1 MAKKILDAMTQKN
14 SVLTETPLVTPV
26 QVEQDVQEAAM
37 LPSEDQPG
45 NEPEVEHLPTYE
57 EILAQVQTDKK
68 PLTYP
73 LVKVPCK
80 TTDKDGDWEAEFTG
94 QAVGRLVDVK
104 FSQSASG
111 SPQIW
116 LRGVIVRDYPADLRN
131 DPEGQAANPNG
142 YCYSLRPGNDEQG
155 MEGFRSVVGFPF
167 VTAVTLTGKAEGKET
182 SGAEMAVNT
191 LATFGYRGLG
201 PVDFVPAKGEPSVL
215 AQNLPV
221 PEYRGDKGMDSE
233 VLLEFTYKKADGNFP
248 ARIQLKKVTVLEY
261 RATVDEAALL
271 QEELLDLFAAR
282 LKGRVDT
289 RKTAVEGTAER
300 MGLRKPRAS
309 ATGTVGHVES
319 GPAPGRIIENRGAAA
334 QATANGQS
342 ASTTTSTGT
351 AEPAQTA
358 PTPGKC
364 GKPIHGGKFCNRLP
378 EHDKPSKD
386 AEGKVIGATPCSTIP
401 F

>member
-1 MAKKILDAMTQKN
+1 MAKKLTTVIETAPIETMAAAS
-14 SVLTETPLVTPV
+14 SVEHA
-26 QVEQDVQEAAM
+26 VEQGA
-37 LPSEDQPG
+37 PSEDQPG

-57 EILAQVQTDKK
+57 ETLAQVQTDKK

-309 ATGTVGHVES
+309 ATGAVGHGE
-319 GPAPGRIIENRGAAA
+319 GGPGRTAASAAA
-334 QATANGQS
+334 QAATSGGVAG
-342 ASTTTSTGT
+342 TTTATGT
-351 AEPAQTA
+351 TTEPVQTA

-378 EHDKPSKD
+378 GHDMPSKD
-386 AEGKVIGATPCSTIP
+386 AEGKVVGATPCSTIP

>member
-1 MAKKILDAMTQKN
+1 MSTWSFLKRETAFTLRVFFSPIL
-14 SVLTETPLVTPV
+14 
-26 QVEQDVQEAAM
+26 
-37 LPSEDQPG
+37 
-45 NEPEVEHLPTYE
+45 
-57 EILAQVQTDKK
+57 
-68 PLTYP
+68 
-73 LVKVPCK
+73 
-80 TTDKDGDWEAEFTG
+80 
-94 QAVGRLVDVK
+94 
-104 FSQSASG
+104 
-111 SPQIW
+111 
-116 LRGVIVRDYPADLRN
+116 
-131 DPEGQAANPNG
+131 
-142 YCYSLRPGNDEQG
+142 
-155 MEGFRSVVGFPF
+155 
-167 VTAVTLTGKAEGKET
+167 
-182 SGAEMAVNT
+182 GAEMAVNT

-300 MGLRKPRAS
+300 MGLRKPRGGA
-309 ATGTVGHVES
+309 AGAVGHVEG
-319 GPAPGRIIENRGAAA
+319 GPASGRTATGGATAQTAAASGATGAA
-334 QATANGQS
+334 
-342 ASTTTSTGT
+342 TGT
-351 AEPAQTA
+351 ATEPVQTA

-378 EHDKPSKD
+378 DHDKPSKD
-386 AEGKVIGATPCSTIP
+386 AEGKVVGATPCSTIP

>member
-1 MAKKILDAMTQKN
+1 MAKK
-14 SVLTETPLVTPV
+14 LTTVIETAPV
-26 QVEQDVQEAAM
+26 ETVAAASSVEQTVEQEA
-37 LPSEDQPG
+37 PSEDQLS

-57 EILAQVQTDKK
+57 ETLAQVQTDKK

-300 MGLRKPRAS
+300 MGLRKPRGGA
-309 ATGTVGHVES
+309 AGAVGHGE
-319 GPAPGRIIENRGAAA
+319 GGPGRTAASAAA
-334 QATANGQS
+334 QAATSGGVAG
-342 ASTTTSTGT
+342 TTTATGT
-351 AEPAQTA
+351 TTEPVQTA

-378 EHDKPSKD
+378 GHDMPSKD
-386 AEGKVIGATPCSTIP
+386 AEGKVVGATPCSTIP

>member
-1 MAKKILDAMTQKN
+1 MAKKLTTVIETAPVETVAAAS
-14 SVLTETPLVTPV
+14 SVEHA
-26 QVEQDVQEAAM
+26 VEQGA
-37 LPSEDQPG
+37 PSEDQPG

-57 EILAQVQTDKK
+57 ETLAQVQTDKK

-309 ATGTVGHVES
+309 AAGAVGHVES
-319 GPAPGRIIENRGAAA
+319 GQGRTAAIGAVATQTTTNAGQPAGAA
-334 QATANGQS
+334 TA
-342 ASTTTSTGT
+342 TGT
-351 AEPAQTA
+351 ATEPVQTA

-378 EHDKPSKD
+378 GHDMPSKD
-386 AEGKVIGATPCSTIP
+386 AEGKVVGATPCSTIP

>member
-1 MAKKILDAMTQKN
+1 MAKK
-14 SVLTETPLVTPV
+14 LTTVIETAPV
-26 QVEQDVQEAAM
+26 ETVAAASSVEQTVEQEA
-37 LPSEDQPG
+37 PSEDQLS

-57 EILAQVQTDKK
+57 ETLAQVQTDKK

-80 TTDKDGDWEAEFTG
+80 TTEKDGDWEAEFTG

-300 MGLRKPRAS
+300 MGLRKPRTS
-309 ATGTVGHVES
+309 AAGVVGHVES
-319 GPAPGRIIENRGAAA
+319 GPGRIAASATAQAAA
-334 QATANGQS
+334 ANAGQP
-342 ASTTTSTGT
+342 TGT
-351 AEPAQTA
+351 ATATGTATGTATEPVQTA

-378 EHDKPSKD
+378 GHDMPSKD
-386 AEGKVIGATPCSTIP
+386 AEGKVVGATPCSTIP

>member
-1 MAKKILDAMTQKN
+1 MAKK
-14 SVLTETPLVTPV
+14 LTTVIETAPV
-26 QVEQDVQEAAM
+26 ETVAAASSVEQTVEQEA
-37 LPSEDQPG
+37 PSEDQLS

-57 EILAQVQTDKK
+57 ETLAQVQTDKK

-309 ATGTVGHVES
+309 ATGAVGHVES
-319 GPAPGRIIENRGAAA
+319 GPGRTAASAAA
-334 QATANGQS
+334 QATASGGV
-342 ASTTTSTGT
+342 AGATAAIGT
-351 AEPAQTA
+351 ATESVQTA

-386 AEGKVIGATPCSTIP
+386 AEGKVVGATPCSTIP

>member
-1 MAKKILDAMTQKN
+1 MASKKPISAPI
-14 SVLTETPLVTPV
+14 ETAPVETVVATPV
-26 QVEQDVQEAAM
+26 VEQAVEQGA
-37 LPSEDQPG
+37 PSEDQPG

-57 EILAQVQTDKK
+57 ETLAQVQTDKK

-94 QAVGRLVDVK
+94 QAVGRLVDTK

-167 VTAVTLTGKAEGKET
+167 VTAVNLTGKAEGKET

-221 PEYRGDKGMDSE
+221 SEYRGDKGMDSE
-233 VLLEFTYKKADGNFP
+233 VLLEFTYKKANDNFP
-248 ARIQLKKVTVLEY
+248 ARIQLKKVTILEY

-309 ATGTVGHVES
+309 AAGAVGHVE
-319 GPAPGRIIENRGAAA
+319 GGQGRTAAIGAVATQTTTNAGQPAGAA
-334 QATANGQS
+334 TA
-342 ASTTTSTGT
+342 TGT
-351 AEPAQTA
+351 ATEPVQTA

-378 EHDKPSKD
+378 GHDMPSKD
-386 AEGKVIGATPCSTIP
+386 AEGKVVGATPCSTIP

>member
-1 MAKKILDAMTQKN
+1 MAKKPTTVI
-14 SVLTETPLVTPV
+14 ETAPV
-26 QVEQDVQEAAM
+26 ETVAAASSVEQAVEQGA
-37 LPSEDQPG
+37 PSEDQPG
-45 NEPEVEHLPTYE
+45 NEPEVEHLPSYE
-57 EILAQVQTDKK
+57 ETLAQVQTDKR

-80 TTDKDGDWEAEFTG
+80 TTEKDGDWEAEFTG
-94 QAVGRLVDVK
+94 QAVGRLVDLK

-142 YCYSLRPGNDEQG
+142 YCYSLRPGDDEQG

-300 MGLRKPRAS
+300 MGLRKPRGGA
-309 ATGTVGHVES
+309 AGAVGHVEG
-319 GPAPGRIIENRGAAA
+319 GPASGRTATGGATAQTAAASGATGAA
-334 QATANGQS
+334 
-342 ASTTTSTGT
+342 TGT
-351 AEPAQTA
+351 ATEPVQTA

-378 EHDKPSKD
+378 DHDKPSKD
-386 AEGKVIGATPCSTIP
+386 AEGKAVAPTPCSTIP

>member
-1 MAKKILDAMTQKN
+1 MAKK
-14 SVLTETPLVTPV
+14 LTTVIETAPV
-26 QVEQDVQEAAM
+26 ETVAAASSVEQTVEQEA
-37 LPSEDQPG
+37 PSEDQLS

-57 EILAQVQTDKK
+57 ETLAQVQTDKK

-73 LVKVPCK
+73 LVKVPCE

-94 QAVGRLVDVK
+94 QAVGRLVDLK

-142 YCYSLRPGNDEQG
+142 YCYSLRPGDDEQG

-309 ATGTVGHVES
+309 AAGAVGHVEG
-319 GPAPGRIIENRGAAA
+319 GPAPGRTATSGAATTQTVA
-334 QATANGQS
+334 NAGQSVGTTTATA
-342 ASTTTSTGT
+342 T
-351 AEPAQTA
+351 EPVQTA

-378 EHDKPSKD
+378 GHDMPSKD
-386 AEGKVIGATPCSTIP
+386 AEGKAVGATSCSTIP

>member
-1 MAKKILDAMTQKN
+1 MAKKLTTVIETAPIETMAAAS
-14 SVLTETPLVTPV
+14 SVEHA
-26 QVEQDVQEAAM
+26 VEQGA
-37 LPSEDQPG
+37 PSEDQPG

-57 EILAQVQTDKK
+57 ETLAQVQTDKK

-309 ATGTVGHVES
+309 AAGAVGHVES
-319 GPAPGRIIENRGAAA
+319 GQGRTAAIGAVATQTTTNAGQPAGAA
-334 QATANGQS
+334 TA
-342 ASTTTSTGT
+342 TGT
-351 AEPAQTA
+351 ATEPVQTA

-378 EHDKPSKD
+378 GHDMPSKD
-386 AEGKVIGATPCSTIP
+386 AEGKVVGATPCSTIP

>member
-1 MAKKILDAMTQKN
+1 MASKKPTSAPIETAPVETVAVAS
-14 SVLTETPLVTPV
+14 SVEHA
-26 QVEQDVQEAAM
+26 VEQGVPNE
-37 LPSEDQPG
+37 PG
-45 NEPEVEHLPTYE
+45 NELEVEHLPTYE

-309 ATGTVGHVES
+309 AAGAVGHVEG

-334 QATANGQS
+334 QAATSGGVAG
-342 ASTTTSTGT
+342 TTTAIGT
-351 AEPAQTA
+351 VTEPAQTA

-386 AEGKVIGATPCSTIP
+386 AEGKVVGATPCSTIP

>member
-1 MAKKILDAMTQKN
+1 MAKK
-14 SVLTETPLVTPV
+14 LTTVIETAPVETVAATPV
-26 QVEQDVQEAAM
+26 VEQTVEQGA
-37 LPSEDQPG
+37 PNEDQPG

-57 EILAQVQTDKK
+57 ETLAQVQTDKK

-142 YCYSLRPGNDEQG
+142 YCYSLRLRDAEHGGDEQG

-300 MGLRKPRAS
+300 MGLRKPRGA
-309 ATGTVGHVES
+309 AAGAVGHVES
-319 GPAPGRIIENRGAAA
+319 GQGRTAAIGAV
-334 QATANGQS
+334 ATQ
-342 ASTTTSTGT
+342 TTTNAGQPAGTGT
-351 AEPAQTA
+351 ATEPVQTA

-386 AEGKVIGATPCSTIP
+386 AEGKVVGATPCSTIP

>member
-1 MAKKILDAMTQKN
+1 MAKKLTTVIETAPIETMAAAS
-14 SVLTETPLVTPV
+14 SVEHA
-26 QVEQDVQEAAM
+26 VEQGA
-37 LPSEDQPG
+37 PSEDQPG

-57 EILAQVQTDKK
+57 ETLAQVQTDKK

-309 ATGTVGHVES
+309 ATGAVGHVES
-319 GPAPGRIIENRGAAA
+319 GPGRTAASAAA
-334 QATANGQS
+334 QATASGGV
-342 ASTTTSTGT
+342 AGATAAIGT
-351 AEPAQTA
+351 ATESVQTA

-386 AEGKVIGATPCSTIP
+386 AEGKVVGATPCSTIP

>member
-1 MAKKILDAMTQKN
+1 MAKKLTTVIETAPIETMAAAS
-14 SVLTETPLVTPV
+14 SVEHA
-26 QVEQDVQEAAM
+26 VEQGA
-37 LPSEDQPG
+37 PSEDQPG

-57 EILAQVQTDKK
+57 ETLAQVQTDKK

-309 ATGTVGHVES
+309 ATGAVGHVES
-319 GPAPGRIIENRGAAA
+319 GPGRTAASAAA
-334 QATANGQS
+334 QAAANSGQPAGTAT
-342 ASTTTSTGT
+342 ATGT
-351 AEPAQTA
+351 ATGTATEPVQTA

-386 AEGKVIGATPCSTIP
+386 AEGKVVGATPCSTIP